1 MKPMRTILL
10 AWKLLARDYR
20 AGEITRS
27 APACISAVAAVPTVG
42 FFTARVQRVLE
53 LQANRLLGADLVIA
67 DSRPLDPELRQEALR
82 RGLAAVEIIR
92 FPSMVVRG
100 DRTVLAD
107 VMVVSPGYPLRGEL
121 RIAERLFG
129 PDRVAGTIPGPG
141 TVWVDERLHT
151 SLSLEADDRIGLGSS
166 QLRIAGV
173 VNPEPGVEIG
183 FR

>member
-1 MKPMRTILL
+1 MTLNQGIRL

-20 AGEITRS
+20 AGEIKLIAT
-27 APACISAVAAVPTVG
+27 AIVIAVAAVTTVG
-42 FFTARVQRVLE
+42 FFTDRVQRVLE

-92 FPSMVVRG
+92 FPSMVVQG

-107 VMVVSPGYPLRGEL
+107 VKVVSPGYPLRGEL
-121 RIAERLFG
+121 RVADRLFG
-129 PDRVAGTIPGPG
+129 PDRIAGTIPGPG

-151 SLSLEADDRIGLGSS
+151 SLELEADDRIG
-166 QLRIAGV
+166 
-173 VNPEPGVEIG
+173 
-183 FR
+183 